1 MVYLKNYLKSDLY
14 KFLKSKI
21 ILAHF
26 FIPII
31 GLIFVLLY
39 FKISSLGVV
48 EKSLTYFNLISIA
61 FPIIISIVINLVYE
75 QEEEAKGFQYFLSAP
90 TKKYIPH
97 ISKLTLILILS
108 LLSTFIS
115 ILGFGIILNFIEV
128 ENISTIFYVK
138 EAFIIFISNI
148 ALYILQYMIVFYFGK
163 ALSIGFGIIGSLI
176 VALMR
181 TGLGD
186 GIWVILPWGYSIRL
200 SSYFLKY
207 EIIKEYKVMLQGEIK
222 LAIISIITF
231 IVIDVILLMIF
242 TGYWEGKKAI

>member
-1 MVYLKNYLKSDLY
+1 MLYIKNYLKSDFY

-21 ILAHF
+21 IMTHF

-31 GLIFVLLY
+31 GLVFALLY
-39 FKISSLGVV
+39 FKISNFGVF

-97 ISKLTLILILS
+97 ISKLILILILAFI
-108 LLSTFIS
+108 STCIS
-115 ILGFGIILNFIEV
+115 ILGFGIVLKFIEV
-128 ENISTIFYVK
+128 ENIKILFYVK
-138 EAFIIFISNI
+138 ETLIIFISNVTI
-148 ALYILQYMIVFYFGK
+148 YILQYIIVFYFGK

-186 GIWVILPWGYSIRL
+186 GLWAIVPWSHSIRL
-200 SSYFLKY
+200 SSYLLKN
-207 EIIKEYKVMLQGEIK
+207 EVIKDYKIPLQGEIK
-222 LAIISIITF
+222 LAIISLITF
-231 IVIDVILLMIF
+231 IAIDVILLIIF
-242 TGYWEGKKAI
+242 GYYWEGKKIN